1 MDFKPMFDRVLI
13 DQDTPETVTKS
24 GFIIPDMSV
33 EKANT
38 GRIMAVGPGR
48 TTKDGV
54 LIPVTVQVDDRIMF
68 MPGAGVKVK
77 VNGTDMIVLKEE
89 DIIALVEE

>member
-13 DQDTPETVTKS
+13 DQDNPETVTSS
-24 GFIIPDMSV
+24 GFIIPDSSV

-38 GRIMAVGPGR
+38 GRVVATGPGKA
-48 TTKDGV
+48 TKNGV
-54 LIPVTVQVDDRIMF
+54 VIPLTVQVDDKIMF
-68 MPGAGVKVK
+68 MPGAGIKVK

-89 DIIALVEE
+89 DIIAVVD